1 MQNDIEV
8 LIDFL
13 FLPNILLEILIEI
26 FLILNLSNDFN
37 EHTPQ
42 RMQTAMSLY
51 SNSLS
56 ALVLLVDNRVNSYSG
71 IKLGI
76 V

>member
-26 FLILNLSNDFN
+26 FSILNLSNDFN

>member
-42 RMQTAMSLY
+42 RMQTAMSL
-51 SNSLS
+51 
-56 ALVLLVDNRVNSYSG
+56 VDNRVNSYSG